1 MCHLTP
7 RPCVKFP
14 QLRPRKLEAHHQHSI
29 PDLASPAPSSPTHT
43 HTHPLS
49 CPAVARANCHA
60 PGTQRALG
68 PSRGEAVAILQF
80 LFLMVLSLGQQ
91 CSAVMAIKSSV
102 LKQRRVCQ
110 RLKHAVQ
117 QEVAR
122 GASGRLERLEV
133 AAGLQE
139 SKQLHLDLQQN
150 EFALRPL
157 HEYCEGSTA
166 EMWHQKHCVEHLHQ
180 SLFIPCAQGVYE
192 I

>member
-1 MCHLTP
+1 
-7 RPCVKFP
+7 
-14 QLRPRKLEAHHQHSI
+14 
-29 PDLASPAPSSPTHT
+29 
-43 HTHPLS
+43 
-49 CPAVARANCHA
+49 
-60 PGTQRALG
+60 
-68 PSRGEAVAILQF
+68 
-80 LFLMVLSLGQQ
+80 
-91 CSAVMAIKSSV
+91 MAIKSSV

-150 EFALRPL
+150 ELALRPL

-166 EMWHQKHCVEHLHQ
+166 EMGHQKHCVEHLHQ
-180 SLFIPCAQGVYE
+180 SLFIPCAQDVYE